1 MLLRL
6 EMPKN
11 TSITLGEHFA
21 TFIKEQVSEGRYG
34 NASEVI
40 RAGLRLLEEREAKL
54 EALRR
59 AIKEGVESG
68 TAEPFDVDTFIKGK
82 TRVSKRA

>member
-1 MLLRL
+1 
-6 EMPKN
+6 MPKN

-21 TFIKEQVSEGRYG
+21 TFIAEQLSEGRYG

-54 EALRR
+54 VALRH
-59 AIKEGVESG
+59 AIHEGVESG
-68 TAEPFDVDTFIKGK
+68 AAEPFSVDTFIKGK